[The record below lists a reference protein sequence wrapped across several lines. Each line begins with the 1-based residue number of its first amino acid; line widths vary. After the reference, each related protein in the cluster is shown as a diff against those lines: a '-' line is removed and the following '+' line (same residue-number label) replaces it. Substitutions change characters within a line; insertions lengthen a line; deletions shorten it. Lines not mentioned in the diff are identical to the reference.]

1 MNSLFAMAFM
11 IVSALVMIL
20 ALIVLV
26 SIGAWYLIYYVF
38 GCTVAPIQKT
48 VVTAAVIVWVVLGAI
63 TSLL

>member
-1 MNSLFAMAFM
+1 MAFL
-11 IVSALVMIL
+11 IVSAVVMIL

-38 GCTVAPIQKT
+38 GCKVAPIQKT